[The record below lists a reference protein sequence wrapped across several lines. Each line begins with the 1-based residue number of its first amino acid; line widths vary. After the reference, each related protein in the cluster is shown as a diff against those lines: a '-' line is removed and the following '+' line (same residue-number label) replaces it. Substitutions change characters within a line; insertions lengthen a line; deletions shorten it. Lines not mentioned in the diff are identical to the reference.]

1 MKFLVDGMLGRL
13 ARWLRIMGYDTA
25 YHPNLQ
31 DQELARMARAQGRVL
46 LTRDTELARRKGIHC
61 LLIEDQGLED
71 QIRQI
76 FQELQL
82 SPISPR
88 MDLPRCPVCNAS
100 LEEASADEVRG
111 RVPLH
116 IARTQQQ
123 FRRCLQCNRVYWAG
137 THVERMQEQME
148 GFKLRPPLKA
158 TNRKGSKRPDP
169 GARTLG

>member
-31 DQELARMARAQGRVL
+31 DQELACIARAQGRVL
-46 LTRDTELARRKGIHC
+46 LTRDTELVRRKGIRC

-71 QIRQI
+71 QIRQV

-82 SPISPR
+82 SPR
-88 MDLPRCPVCNAS
+88 MDLPRCTVCNAS

-116 IARTQQQ
+116 IARTQKQ
-123 FRRCLQCNRVYWAG
+123 FRRCPQCNRVYWAG
-137 THVERMQEQME
+137 THVERMREQME
-148 GFKLRPPLKA
+148 GFKLQPPLKA
-158 TNRKGSKRPDP
+158 TNWKGSKRPGP
-169 GARTLG
+169 GSQTPG